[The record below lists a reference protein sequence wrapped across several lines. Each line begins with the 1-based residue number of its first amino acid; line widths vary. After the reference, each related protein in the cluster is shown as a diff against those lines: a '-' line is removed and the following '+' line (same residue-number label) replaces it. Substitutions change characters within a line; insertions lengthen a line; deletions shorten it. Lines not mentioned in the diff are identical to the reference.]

1 MGLYN
6 STPTTGV
13 ISTTNTTGLY
23 SNNTNFTTGQVA
35 SSVYSVTGGTGVTV
49 NPTTGNVVVSIGQP
63 VGTANNVTFA
73 NVTATGSLS
82 NNYFTLANS
91 AGTNGQVLTTNGAGV
106 TSWTTPAASSVTSVS
121 GSGAGISVSPTT
133 GAVIVTN
140 TGVTSAIASTGIGVS
155 AATGAITFSNT
166 GVTSIVAGTNVSVSS
181 ATGAVTVNAT
191 NTTYNI
197 DASTVSGGANLNLT
211 GSDASTDSV
220 KFASGSGIT
229 ITRTDANT
237 ITINN
242 TAAPGGVTSITGTAN
257 QIIASSSTGAITLST
272 PQSIGTTSNVTF
284 ANVTATGNLSNSYF
298 TLPNATGTNGQILV
312 SNGSTSPAWTTLS
325 GIAVTS
331 ITGTANQIIA
341 SSSTGAVTLSTP
353 QSIGTTSNVNFNNIT
368 AAGNL
373 SNNYFTLP
381 NATGTNGQ
389 ILVSNGSTSPAWT
402 TLATGVS
409 SVTGSGHI
417 TASPTAGAV
426 IIGSDA
432 TNNNAGSTIVARDA
446 AGGFSSGSITIADDK
461 VVYGSQGAY
470 GPPNSTFDN
479 VRFGLYG
486 TQPSYAIGVESN
498 NSWIAGQDGVKLY
511 SAADNVQ
518 RLWASTAGVRI
529 NSAFYLPTTDGTA
542 NQIIKTDGSGT
553 ATWASLS
560 SLGVT
565 SITGTANQI
574 IASASTGAVTLSTPQ
589 DIATT
594 SSPTFNNL
602 TTTGDIA
609 VNGGDIT
616 TTATTFNLVNTTA
629 TTVNF
634 AQAAATISAGATTG
648 SFTIRNGSLVLS
660 NSTGLNGNIQL
671 SGRSITGTAALTTST
686 TSSNQNLMSL
696 AFATYHNIKYQVNVT
711 SGGNYHSADIAI
723 TTNGTTSYIT
733 VSNEMWTSTSLTDW
747 NTDIS
752 GANVRLLVTPTNAV
766 TTYKVYYTGLN

>member
-1 MGLYN
+1 MSTMGLYN

-73 NVTATGSLS
+73 NVTATGNLS
-82 NNYFTLANS
+82 NSYFTLANS
-91 AGTNGQVLTTNGAGV
+91 AGTNGQVLTTDGAGV
-106 TSWTTPAASSVTSVS
+106 TTWATPAAVTVSSVT
-121 GSGAGISVSPTT
+121 GSGAGISISPTT
-133 GAVIVTN
+133 GAVVVT
-140 TGVTSAIASTGIGVS
+140 
-155 AATGAITFSNT
+155 NT

-191 NTTYNI
+191 DTNTTYNI
-197 DASTVSGGANLNLT
+197 DASTATGGANLNLT
-211 GSDASTDSV
+211 GSDATTDTV

-229 ITRTDANT
+229 VTRTDANT

-257 QIIASSSTGAITLST
+257 QIIASSSTGAI
-272 PQSIGTTSNVTF
+272 
-284 ANVTATGNLSNSYF
+284 
-298 TLPNATGTNGQILV
+298 
-312 SNGSTSPAWTTLS
+312 
-325 GIAVTS
+325 
-331 ITGTANQIIA
+331 
-341 SSSTGAVTLSTP
+341 TLSTP

-409 SVTGSGHI
+409 SVTGSGAGI
-417 TASPTAGAV
+417 SVSPTTGAV
-426 IIGSDA
+426 VVSNTGVTSIVAGTNVSISGATGAVTVNSTNTTYNIDTSPVTGGAELNLNGSD
-432 TNNNAGSTIVARDA
+432 STTDA
-446 AGGFSSGSITIADDK
+446 VKFASGTGITVSRTDANTITIT
-461 VVYGSQGAY
+461 
-470 GPPNSTFDN
+470 NSD
-479 VRFGLYG
+479 
-486 TQPSYAIGVESN
+486 P
-498 NSWIAGQDGVKLY
+498 
-511 SAADNVQ
+511 
-518 RLWASTAGVRI
+518 
-529 NSAFYLPTTDGTA
+529 GTA
-542 NQIIKTDGSGT
+542 
-553 ATWASLS
+553 
-560 SLGVT
+560 GVT

-574 IASASTGAVTLSTPQ
+574 IASSSTGAVTLSTPQ

-616 TTATTFNLVNTTA
+616 TTQTTATLFNTTA
-629 TTVNF
+629 TTVNIGG
-634 AQAAATISAGATTG
+634 AATLINAGATTG
-648 SFTIRNGSLVLS
+648 GTFNIRNTSLVIA
-660 NSTGLNGNIQL
+660 NTAGNIQL
-671 SGRSITGTAALTTST
+671 AGRSINATAALTTST
-686 TSSNQNLMSL
+686 TSSNQVVVSL
-696 AFATYHNIKYQVNVT
+696 PFASYHNIRYQVNIV

-747 NTDIS
+747 DTDIS

-766 TTYKVYYTGLN
+766 TTYKAYYTGLN